1 MNMKTMKAGQRV
13 FAAAFFAVLCGMW
26 ILWLLLGRFID
37 QENYENRELAEMPK
51 WTAETAEQFP
61 RDFENFFNDRLPF
74 RNQMITLNSGVDYYV
89 FGRSAHYR
97 TMVGKDGWLF
107 YSDSADGNPIA
118 CYQGTNLLPEEELK
132 AIAANCLRQRDL
144 LAEQGCAFVIYIAPN
159 KNRVYPE
166 YMPDVYGPP
175 AETYRALQIVN
186 YLREN
191 TDLRVVYPYDNLMTA
206 KSAVSEKL
214 YYKTDTHWNL
224 IGGYVGARTLLQEL
238 GIEIPELSD
247 PSLKI
252 TQNGFKKGDL
262 AKNLG
267 LTAQLMSSDPEYT
280 IEGYDTHGAELAAE
294 TDTSYLFRA
303 EGADPRKLFV
313 VRDSFV
319 LSMMPYLSAQFN
331 ESYFKHF
338 IYYLYEDFEAFQP
351 DLFVYETVERYAANL
366 RDFSIERGK

>member
-1 MNMKTMKAGQRV
+1 MKTMKAGQKI
-13 FAAAFFAVLCGMW
+13 FAAAFFAVLCGVW
-26 ILWLLLGRFID
+26 ILWLLLGRFTD

-107 YSDSADGNPIA
+107 YSDPADGNPIA

-159 KNRVYPE
+159 KNRVYHE

-175 AETYRALQIVN
+175 AEIYRALQIVN

>member
-1 MNMKTMKAGQRV
+1 
-13 FAAAFFAVLCGMW
+13 
-26 ILWLLLGRFID
+26 
-37 QENYENRELAEMPK
+37 
-51 WTAETAEQFP
+51 
-61 RDFENFFNDRLPF
+61 
-74 RNQMITLNSGVDYYV
+74 
-89 FGRSAHYR
+89 
-97 TMVGKDGWLF
+97 
-107 YSDSADGNPIA
+107 
-118 CYQGTNLLPEEELK
+118 
-132 AIAANCLRQRDL
+132 
-144 LAEQGCAFVIYIAPN
+144 
-159 KNRVYPE
+159 
-166 YMPDVYGPP
+166 
-175 AETYRALQIVN
+175 
-186 YLREN
+186 
-191 TDLRVVYPYDNLMTA
+191 
-206 KSAVSEKL
+206 
-214 YYKTDTHWNL
+214 
-224 IGGYVGARTLLQEL
+224 VGARTLLQEL